1 MNFNIKSEVFLPDGT
16 LRILLEVKKYELVYV
31 VFLLESFE
39 GFCNYTTPVRKEP
52 ILQVD
57 VPQDFINDVRRI
69 LTFMKT
75 WELGEYK
82 DNNEKKV
89 RDNF

>member
-39 GFCNYTTPVRKEP
+39 GFCNYTTPIRKAP

-57 VPQDFINDVRRI
+57 VPQDFIDDVRRI
-69 LTFMKT
+69 LTFMKA
-75 WELGEYK
+75 WELGEFK
-82 DNNEKKV
+82 DNSNNGKDKK
-89 RDNF
+89 